1 MYLSNS
7 LFIDVWSRDAG
18 TFGYSLTR
26 GAGYWLK
33 LGGVGSSVRPRSLGG
48 NITPSTGWLLCSFFS
63 NRFSLSISHFLSSS
77 CFSNSLFL
85 STSFSFSLASSCC
98 RSNSNFL
105 YKKKRKKKEKL
116 QQKAI
121 LYGWSFFQVMAHADW
136 WLRGPEKSI
145 SPSRCCERAIRF
157 FPHRKLQANTF
168 PYRPRTRLISL
179 YYLSLSGDLE
189 DKENLI
195 FISFPL

>member
-105 YKKKRKKKEKL
+105 YKKKEKKKKNYSKKPYYMADLFFRSWRTLIGCWEVRKK
-116 QQKAI
+116 A
-121 LYGWSFFQVMAHADW
+121 
-136 WLRGPEKSI
+136 
-145 SPSRCCERAIRF
+145 
-157 FPHRKLQANTF
+157 
-168 PYRPRTRLISL
+168 YRPPGAVRGQYAFFRTGNFRLI
-179 YYLSLSGDLE
+179 LSRTDLE
-189 DKENLI
+189 LG
-195 FISFPL
+195 